1 MSANQAG
8 FLLSICKI
16 YFNGISLSE
25 NTEKLEVTVLIFEIN
40 VQTLLAS
47 DS

>member
-8 FLLSICKI
+8 FLLSIFITYVLEYPYKK
-16 YFNGISLSE
+16 

-47 DS
+47 DL